1 MLTEEEIKAL
11 PNIIEA
17 RLTELNNSVLENIG
31 KRIKD
36 IGKLKPS
43 DYKKLQQLSEY
54 GSDVDT
60 ITSELA
66 AIVKKSEVEIYALI
80 NKVAV
85 ECYGEMSAKEALKAL
100 GENKELQK
108 LVTSMAKQT
117 QDTFVNMSQTTAF
130 MVYDDN
136 GNKVISSLSKTY
148 QNVIDKAVT
157 SVTTGV
163 TDYQSAMR
171 QTLMALADSGLRTKY
186 RPLQGS
192 AGKAVDYASG
202 YSRRL
207 DTAVRQNILWGAKQ
221 CNQTAADMLGEEL
234 GMDGY
239 EISYH
244 SAPRPSHE
252 AMGGRQYAIG
262 KERKVNG
269 VYYPSFSEVESL
281 LQDYGCLHYKTP
293 ITLGV
298 SVPAYTDSELE
309 ALKAND
315 RRVIEFEGKEY
326 TPYEATQ
333 VMRKMET
340 SARHAKDRQIIAK
353 AAGDDVLRR
362 EEQLKINQI
371 TQKYKEFAN
380 ASKLPTK
387 MERMSVSG
395 YRRVKASNKITSN
408 KAKAIDL
415 FDAFDMPENA
425 VITPE
430 TVFDELSKNK
440 LGRDTLSTVENLPYI
455 LKFNYSPEP
464 TGERG
469 KEVRGLITIN
479 IANCGNSKIAA
490 STIVHECTHYTY
502 GIGGSQWSECV
513 CFCKEKMFLTGKDKL
528 TVAEKRDIINKVKN
542 AYPELNWRKG
552 GIVNGRK
559 K

>member
-11 PNIIEA
+11 PNVIEA
-17 RLTELNNSVLENIG
+17 RLTELNNSVLERLG

-36 IGKLKPS
+36 IGELKPS

-54 GSDVDT
+54 GSDVDK

-66 AIVKKSEVEIYALI
+66 AIVRKSEPEIYALI

-85 ECYGEMSAKEALKAL
+85 ECFGETSAKTDLAIAYKD
-100 GENKELQK
+100 NKKLQEF
-108 LVTSMAKQT
+108 VASMAKQT
-117 QDTFVNMSQTTAF
+117 QDTFINMSQTTAF

-157 SVTTGV
+157 SVATGV

-171 QTLMALADSGLRTKY
+171 QTLIDLADSGLRTKY

-221 CNQTAADMLGEEL
+221 CNQTTADMLGAEL
-234 GMDGY
+234 GTDGY

-252 AMGGRQYAIG
+252 AMGGKQYAIG
-262 KERKVNG
+262 RARKVNG
-269 VYYPSFSEVESL
+269 VYYPSFSEVEHL
-281 LQDYGCLHYKTP
+281 LEDYGCLHYKYP
-293 ITLGV
+293 ITLGI
-298 SVPAYTDSELE
+298 SVPSYDSAELE

-315 RRVIEFEGKEY
+315 RRIIEFEGKQY

-333 VMRKMET
+333 VMRKLET

-371 TQKYKEFAN
+371 TQKYKEFAD
-380 ASKLPTK
+380 ATGLQTK
-387 MERMSVSG
+387 MERMRVSG
-395 YRRVKASNKITSN
+395 YRRVKTS
-408 KAKAIDL
+408 
-415 FDAFDMPENA
+415 
-425 VITPE
+425 
-430 TVFDELSKNK
+430 
-440 LGRDTLSTVENLPYI
+440 R
-455 LKFNYSPEP
+455 
-464 TGERG
+464 
-469 KEVRGLITIN
+469 
-479 IANCGNSKIAA
+479 
-490 STIVHECTHYTY
+490 
-502 GIGGSQWSECV
+502 
-513 CFCKEKMFLTGKDKL
+513 
-528 TVAEKRDIINKVKN
+528 
-542 AYPELNWRKG
+542 
-552 GIVNGRK
+552 
-559 K
+559 

>member
-11 PNIIEA
+11 PNAIEA
-17 RLTELNNSVLENIG
+17 RLTELNNNVLESLG

-36 IGKLKPS
+36 IGELKPS

-54 GSDVDT
+54 GSDVDK

-66 AIVKKSEVEIYALI
+66 AIVKKSEAEIYALI

-85 ECYGEMSAKEALKAL
+85 ESYGEVSAKEALKAY

-108 LVTSMAKQT
+108 FVTSMAKQT

-171 QTLMALADSGLRTKY
+171 QTLKMLADSGLRTKY

-221 CNQTAADMLGEEL
+221 CNQTAADILGEEL

-252 AMGGRQYAIG
+252 AMGGRQYTIG
-262 KERKVNG
+262 KARKVNG
-269 VYYPSFSEVESL
+269 IYYPSFSEVESL
-281 LQDYGCLHYKTP
+281 LQDYGCLHFKNP

-315 RRVIEFEGKEY
+315 RRVIEFEGKQY

-371 TQKYKEFAN
+371 SQKYKEFAD

-395 YRRVKASNKITSN
+395 YRKIKTNPEKYTDILKGTITKNNNNVVSVTKHLTHQAYTRGAPMDYMKEALTNPLKIT
-408 KAKAIDL
+408 KIKTD
-415 FDAFDMPENA
+415 
-425 VITPE
+425 
-430 TVFDELSKNK
+430 SK
-440 LGRDTLSTVENLPYI
+440 GRRSQQFI
-455 LKFNYSPEP
+455 
-464 TGERG
+464 GEH
-469 KEVRGLITIN
+469 V
-479 IANCGNSKIAA
+479 
-490 STIVHECTHYTY
+490 
-502 GIGGSQWSECV
+502 
-513 CFCKEKMFLTGKDKL
+513 
-528 TVAEKRDIINKVKN
+528 TVAFNPDNGNLTSIWLTSSKKAERLKKR
-542 AYPELNWRKG
+542 G
-552 GIVNGRK
+552 FVNETDL
-559 K
+559 

>member
-11 PNIIEA
+11 PNVIEA
-17 RLTELNNSVLENIG
+17 RLTELNNSVLESLG

-36 IGKLKPS
+36 IGELKPS
-43 DYKKLQQLSEY
+43 DYKKLQQLNEY
-54 GSDVDT
+54 GSDIDK

-66 AIVKKSEVEIYALI
+66 AIVRKSEPEIYALI

-85 ECYGEMSAKEALKAL
+85 ECFGETSAKTDLAIAYKD
-100 GENKELQK
+100 NKKLQEF
-108 LVTSMAKQT
+108 VASMAKQT

-157 SVTTGV
+157 SVATGV

-171 QTLMALADSGLRTKY
+171 QTLRDLADSGLRTKY

-221 CNQTAADMLGEEL
+221 CNQTTADMLGAEL
-234 GMDGY
+234 GTDGY

-252 AMGGRQYAIG
+252 AMGGKQYAIG
-262 KERKVNG
+262 RARKVNG
-269 VYYPSFSEVESL
+269 IYYPSFSDVEHL
-281 LQDYGCLHYKTP
+281 LEDYGCLHYKYP
-293 ITLGV
+293 ITLGI
-298 SVPAYTDSELE
+298 SVPSYDSAELE

-315 RRVIEFEGKEY
+315 RRIIEFEGKQY

-333 VMRKMET
+333 VMRKFET

-371 TQKYKEFAN
+371 TQKYKEFAD
-380 ASKLPTK
+380 ATGLQTK

-395 YRRVKASNKITSN
+395 YR
-408 KAKAIDL
+408 
-415 FDAFDMPENA
+415 
-425 VITPE
+425 
-430 TVFDELSKNK
+430 
-440 LGRDTLSTVENLPYI
+440 
-455 LKFNYSPEP
+455 
-464 TGERG
+464 
-469 KEVRGLITIN
+469 
-479 IANCGNSKIAA
+479 
-490 STIVHECTHYTY
+490 
-502 GIGGSQWSECV
+502 
-513 CFCKEKMFLTGKDKL
+513 
-528 TVAEKRDIINKVKN
+528 KVKTS
-542 AYPELNWRKG
+542 R
-552 GIVNGRK
+552 
-559 K
+559 

>member
-11 PNIIEA
+11 PNVIEA
-17 RLTELNNSVLENIG
+17 RLTELNNSVLERLG

-36 IGKLKPS
+36 IGELKPS

-54 GSDVDT
+54 GSDVDK

-66 AIVKKSEVEIYALI
+66 AIVQKSEAEIYALI

-85 ECYGEMSAKEALKAL
+85 ECYGETSAKETLKAL
-100 GENKELQK
+100 GKNEELQK
-108 LVTSMAKQT
+108 FVTSMAKQT

-171 QTLMALADSGLRTKY
+171 QTLRDLADSGLRTKY

-221 CNQTAADMLGEEL
+221 CNQTTAEMLGEEL
-234 GMDGY
+234 GTDGY

-262 KERKVNG
+262 KARRING
-269 VYYPSFSEVESL
+269 VSYPSFSTVEHL
-281 LQDYGCLHYKTP
+281 LQDYNCLHYKIP

-298 SVPAYTDSELE
+298 SVPTYSDMELAE
-309 ALKAND
+309 LKAND
-315 RRVIEFEGKEY
+315 RRTIEFEGKQY

-333 VMRKMET
+333 VMRKLET

-371 TQKYKEFAN
+371 TQKYKEFAE

-395 YRRVKASNKITSN
+395 YHKVKAANKISN
-408 KAKAIDL
+408 KARATDL

-425 VITPE
+425 TITPE

-440 LGRDTLSTVENLPYI
+440 LGKDTLSTVENLPYI
-455 LKFNYSPEP
+455 LKFNYSSESS
-464 TGERG
+464 GERG
-469 KEVRGLITIN
+469 REDRGLITIN
-479 IANCGNSKIAA
+479 IANCNNSKIAA
-490 STIVHECTHYTY
+490 STIIHECTHYIY
-502 GIGGSQWSECV
+502 GIGNSQWAECV

-528 TVAEKRDIINKVKN
+528 TVAEKRDIINKVKK
-542 AYPELNWRKG
+542 AYPELNWRRG
-552 GIVNGRK
+552 GIVNGRRK
-559 K
+559 